1 MANDVGKNLA
11 VNAATKV
18 RPDQLF
24 NHLIVATMIGSVA
37 LLMVALFTWQ
47 RPFGGQLQLQA
58 RDVAPYDIVSPS
70 EVSYESPLLTE
81 QARERA
87 AQGIPDQY
95 DFTEGR
101 VRRQQVGRSR
111 EVLEFITIVRNDP
124 YATPERQN
132 DYLLAISD
140 LNLTPEMAL
149 HIEQLSPEDWEDVLV
164 EVPLA
169 LDRAMR
175 EEIRDT
181 TLPLVKRR
189 VPALISADL
198 SEEASVVT
206 ADLVRALLRTN
217 SFYNEA
223 RTEELRE
230 QARNAVPVQTVHLA
244 RGETILRAGD
254 IVRPEDV
261 EALVQIGLLQREWDR
276 WSLVRALAI
285 TILVLVIVVGA
296 VYRLRPQTWRNY
308 QEMAVLV
315 VLSVIWLLAAKFLI
329 IPHDWLPL
337 LYPLA
342 ALAMLVTVLVDLRV
356 AIVFTIGFSLI
367 VHFLANNNPTL
378 ITYMCAGSI
387 IGALVLG
394 RAERLSAFFWSGLA
408 VAGSNLLSYVA
419 HRTLFLEFELGTVT
433 LPLFQGYLVAALSG
447 GAAASVAL
455 VGYFLLGNLF
465 NITTSLQLTELSRPT
480 HPLLRQL
487 LLKAPGTYHHTI
499 VVSNLAER
507 AAAAIGADAFL
518 ARVGAYYHDIGK
530 TVRPYFFTENI
541 ADSASPH
548 DKLDPLTSAQ
558 IIISH
563 VSDGVDLAQKYR
575 LPTRIQD
582 FIREH
587 HGKTLT
593 QYFYTQAQRTSA
605 NGTAVNEDDFRYPGP
620 RPRSK
625 ETAILLLADTCEAA
639 VRAVRPATR
648 EDLERLVRKL
658 IDERTNE
665 GELDDSDLTF
675 KDLQTIREVFLQVLQ
690 GVHHP
695 RISYPEAVSAGEAPA
710 RPEGSLVPGTNGKG
724 EAVAPRGISLPPGG
738 VEEDAIPA
746 LVVQGAEPTRRAAP
760 SGPRSNE

>member
-1 MANDVGKNLA
+1 MS
-11 VNAATKV
+11 AATRM
-18 RPDQLF
+18 RPDQLL
-24 NHLIVATMIGSVA
+24 NQLIVAAMIGSVA

-58 RDVAPYDIVSPS
+58 GDVAPYDIVSPS
-70 EVSYESPLLTE
+70 AISYESPLLTE

-101 VRRQQVGRSR
+101 VRRQQVNRSR
-111 EVLEFITIVRNDP
+111 EILEFITIVRNDP
-124 YATPERQN
+124 YTTPERQN

-140 LNLTPEMAL
+140 LNPTPEMVL
-149 HIEQLSPEDWEDVLV
+149 HIEQLSPEEWEDVLM

-189 VPALISADL
+189 VPALISTDL

-206 ADLVRALLRTN
+206 TELVRALLRPN
-217 SFYNEA
+217 SFYNEL

-230 QARNAVPVQTVHLA
+230 QARNAVPVQTVSLA

-261 EALVQIGLLQREWDR
+261 EALIQFGLLQGEWDR
-276 WSLVRALAI
+276 WSLLRALAI
-285 TILVLVIVVGA
+285 TSLLLLIVIGA
-296 VYRLRPQTWRNY
+296 IYRLRPQTWRNY

-329 IPHDWLPL
+329 IPHDWVPL

-342 ALAMLVTVLVDLRV
+342 ALGMLITVLVDLRV
-356 AIVFTIGFSLI
+356 AIIFTIAFSLI
-367 VHFLANNNPTL
+367 VHFLGNNNPML
-378 ITYMCAGSI
+378 VTYMCTGSLV
-387 IGALVLG
+387 GALVLG
-394 RAERLSAFFWSGLA
+394 RAERISTFFWAGLA
-408 VAGSNLLSYVA
+408 VAGSNLLSYIA
-419 HRTLFLEFELGTVT
+419 HRTLFMEFEVGALT
-433 LPLFQGYLVAALSG
+433 LPLFQGYLVAALAG
-447 GAAASVAL
+447 GVAASVAL

-541 ADSASPH
+541 ADNPSPH

-575 LPTRIQD
+575 LPVRIQD

-587 HGKTLT
+587 HGRTLT
-593 QYFYTQAQRTSA
+593 QYFYTQAQRTAA
-605 NGTAVNEDDFRYPGP
+605 NGSTVNEEDFRYPGP

-625 ETAILLLADTCEAA
+625 ETAVLLLADTCEAA

-665 GELDDSDLTF
+665 GELDESDLTF

-695 RISYPEAVSAGEAPA
+695 RISYPERATEGEVVARTDGAAVPVA
-710 RPEGSLVPGTNGKG
+710 NGKG
-724 EAVAPRGISLPPGG
+724 EAVGARGTPLPPGG

-746 LVVQGAEPTRRAAP
+746 LVVQGAEPARRISP
-760 SGPRSNE
+760 SAPRSTE

>member
-1 MANDVGKNLA
+1 MANDFGKNLA

-18 RPDQLF
+18 RPDRWL
-24 NHLIVATMIGSVA
+24 NPLIVATMIGSVA
-37 LLMVALFTWQ
+37 LLTVALLTWQ

-70 EVSYESPLLTE
+70 EISYESSLFTE

-101 VRRQQVGRSR
+101 VRRQQVSRSR
-111 EVLEFITIVRNDP
+111 EILEFVTIVRNDP

-149 HIEQLSPEDWEDVLV
+149 HIEQLSPEEWEDVLV

-189 VPALISADL
+189 VPSLISADL

-206 ADLVRALLRTN
+206 ADLVRALLRPN

-230 QARNAVPVQTVHLA
+230 QARNAVPVQTVSLA

-254 IVRPEDV
+254 VVRPEDV

-285 TILVLVIVVGA
+285 TILVLAVIIGA
-296 VYRLRPQTWRNY
+296 IYRLRPQTWHNY

-315 VLSVIWLLAAKFLI
+315 VLTVLWLLVAKFLI
-329 IPHDWLPL
+329 IPHDWLPF

-342 ALAMLVTVLVDLRV
+342 ALGMLITALVDLRV
-356 AIVFTIGFSLI
+356 AIIFTIGFSLI
-367 VHFLANNNPTL
+367 VHFLGSNNPTL
-378 ITYMCAGSI
+378 VTYMCTGSI
-387 IGALVLG
+387 IGALALG

-408 VAGSNLLSYVA
+408 VAGSNLLSYMA

-447 GAAASVAL
+447 GVSASVAL

-507 AAAAIGADAFL
+507 AAAAVGADAFL
-518 ARVGAYYHDIGK
+518 TRVGAYYHDIGK

-541 ADSASPH
+541 ADNPSPH

-575 LPTRIQD
+575 LPLRIQD

-593 QYFYTQAQRTSA
+593 QYFYTQAQRTA
-605 NGTAVNEDDFRYPGP
+605 TNGSAVNEEDFRYPGP

-658 IDERTNE
+658 IDERTSE
-665 GELDDSDLTF
+665 GELDESNLTF

-695 RISYPEAVSAGEAPA
+695 RISYPEPVTEQEAPPNGDGVA
-710 RPEGSLVPGTNGKG
+710 APETNGTG
-724 EAVAPRGISLPPGG
+724 ESGERIVPRGAPLPPGG

-746 LVVQGAEPTRRAAP
+746 VVVQGAERARRV
-760 SGPRSNE
+760 